1 MKRIVFLILLVAAM
15 TMGILQ
21 GCGSSSSPDTRAPFI
36 GTWVTTT
43 ENSVGKTLVFTNTQ
57 YSISSKTGSWENV
70 TTLLGGG
77 ITLSG
82 FGAAG
87 AEVRLNVISVTETTL
102 VVTIGSETTQ
112 ITYTK
117 TVAATPSPSP
127 TPTPTPTPVP
137 TPTPTPTP
145 VTFTALPA
153 SITVTHTIG
162 SSPCPQTLG
171 TVTVSN
177 TGSSTITVTIPAV
190 TDLSFDKTSFSVA
203 AGASTTV
210 TVQFTCDNVPPL
222 TKTVTINATSGGVT
236 SSKTVAVQLN
246 KG

>member
-1 MKRIVFLILLVAAM
+1 MA
-15 TMGILQ
+15 MGILQ
-21 GCGSSSSPDTRAPFI
+21 GCGGGGGGSASPFI

-43 ENSVGKTLVFTNTQ
+43 ENSVGKTLKFTNTQ
-57 YSISSKTGSWENV
+57 YSISSKAGSWKTV
-70 TTLLGGG
+70 TSLFGAG
-77 ITLSG
+77 ITLFG
-82 FGAAG
+82 FGATG
-87 AEVRLNVISVTETTL
+87 AEVSLNVISVTETTL

-127 TPTPTPTPVP
+127 TPAPTPTPTPVP

-153 SITVTHTIG
+153 SITATHTIG

-177 TGSSTITVTIPAV
+177 TGSSTIAVTIPAV

-210 TVQFTCDNVPPL
+210 TVQFTCDTVPPL

>member
-43 ENSVGKTLVFTNTQ
+43 ENSVGKTLMFTNTQ

-87 AEVRLNVISVTETTL
+87 ADVRLNVISVTDTTL
-102 VVTIGSETTQ
+102 VVTIGTETTQ

-117 TVAATPSPSP
+117 EGSPTPSP
-127 TPTPTPTPVP
+127 TPTPTPV
-137 TPTPTPTP
+137 P

-153 SITVTHTIG
+153 SITATHTIG
-162 SSPCPQTLG
+162 TSPCPQTLG
-171 TVTVSN
+171 TFTVSN
-177 TGSSTITVTIPAV
+177 TGSSSITVTIPAV

-203 AGASTTV
+203 AGTSTTV
-210 TVQFTCDNVPPL
+210 TIRFTCDNVPPL
-222 TKTVTINATSGGVT
+222 TKTVTITATGGGAT
-236 SSKTVAVQLN
+236 SSKTIAVQLN
-246 KG
+246 NG